1 MELCKFF
8 KENPKV
14 AIGFSGGVDS
24 AYLLY
29 AAKQCGADIQ
39 PYYIKTAFQPEFELY
54 DALRLCEEI
63 GVELKVIEYD
73 ILSLPDVAKNPKN
86 RCYYCKKE
94 LFSALKGQAEKDGYT
109 LIIDGTNASDDL
121 SDRPGAKAIAE
132 LSVRSPLRE
141 CGLTKDKIRQLSKD
155 AGLFTWDKPSYSC
168 LATRVRTG
176 VELNENLLSKV
187 EATEL
192 GLMSLG
198 FSDFRV
204 RTDGKKASLEIKKNQ
219 LEKADKMQNELLN
232 IIKKEFENETLDI
245 KER

>member
-1 MELCKFF
+1 MKLCEFF

-29 AAKQCGADIQ
+29 KAKECGADIQ
-39 PYYIKTAFQPEFELY
+39 PYYIKTSFQPEFELY

-73 ILSLPDVAKNPKN
+73 ILSVAQIKGNPEN
-86 RCYYCKKE
+86 RCYYCKRA
-94 LFSALKGQAEKDGYT
+94 LFSLLKAQAENDGYT

-121 SDRPGAKAIAE
+121 SDRPGSKAISE
-132 LSVRSPLRE
+132 LEVRSPLRE
-141 CGLTKDKIRQLSKD
+141 CGLTKDEIRQLSKD

-168 LATRVRTG
+168 LATRVKTDT
-176 VELNENLLSKV
+176 ELNENLIGKI
-187 EATEL
+187 EAMEL
-192 GLMSLG
+192 KLFSLG

-204 RTDGKKASLEIKKNQ
+204 RTDGNTASLEIKKDQ
-219 LEKADKMQNELLN
+219 LEKAEKMHTDLLN
-232 IIKKEFENETLDI
+232 IVKKQFKNETLDI

>member
-29 AAKQCGADIQ
+29 KAKECGADIQ
-39 PYYIKTAFQPEFELY
+39 PYYIKTVFQPEFELY

-63 GVELKVIEYD
+63 GVELKVIDCD
-73 ILSLPDVAKNPKN
+73 ILSVDKIKENPKN
-86 RCYYCKKE
+86 RCYYCKRA
-94 LFSALKGQAEKDGYT
+94 LFGTLKTQAQKDGYT
-109 LIIDGTNASDDL
+109 LLIDGTNASDDL

-141 CGLTKDKIRQLSKD
+141 SGLTKDEIRKLSKE

-168 LATRVRTG
+168 LATRVKTDTA
-176 VELNENLLSKV
+176 LDENLLGKV

-192 GLMSLG
+192 ALMSLG

-204 RTDGKKASLEIKKNQ
+204 RTDGDIASLEIKKDQ
-219 LEKADKMQNELLN
+219 LEKAEKMHTELLN
-232 IIKKEFENETLDI
+232 TVKKQFKNETLDI

>member
-1 MELCKFF
+1 MNLNEFF
-8 KENPKV
+8 KQNPKV

-73 ILSLPDVAKNPKN
+73 ILSVPEIKENPKN
-86 RCYYCKKE
+86 RCYFCKRA

-176 VELNENLLSKV
+176 VALNENLLSKV

-204 RTDGKKASLEIKKNQ
+204 RTDGKVASLEISTAQ
-219 LEKADKMQNELLN
+219 LGKAEKMQDELLK

>member
-1 MELCKFF
+1 MNLNEFF

-29 AAKQCGADIQ
+29 KAKECGADIQ

-63 GVELKVIEYD
+63 GVTLKVIEYD
-73 ILSLPDVAKNPKN
+73 ILSVPEIKANPKN
-86 RCYYCKKE
+86 RCYYCKRA
-94 LFSALKGQAEKDGYT
+94 LFSALKMQAEKDGYT
-109 LIIDGTNASDDL
+109 LLIDGTNASDDL
-121 SDRPGAKAIAE
+121 SDRPGAKAISE

-141 CGLTKDKIRQLSKD
+141 CGLTKDEIRKLSRE

-176 VELNENLLSKV
+176 TALDETLLGRIEK
-187 EATEL
+187 TEL
-192 GLMSLG
+192 ALMLLG

-204 RTDGKKASLEIKKNQ
+204 RTDGDIASLEIKKDQ
-219 LEKADKMQNELLN
+219 LEKSEKMHTELLN
-232 IIKKEFENETLDI
+232 TVKKQFKNETLDI

>member
-1 MELCKFF
+1 MNLNEFF
-8 KENPKV
+8 KQNPKV

-29 AAKQCGADIQ
+29 AAKQRGADIQ
-39 PYYIKTAFQPEFELY
+39 PYYIKTAFQPEFEFY

-86 RCYYCKKE
+86 RCYFCKRA

-109 LIIDGTNASDDL
+109 LIIDGTNTSDDL

-141 CGLTKDKIRQLSKD
+141 SGLTKDEIRKLSKD

-176 VELNENLLSKV
+176 VARNENVLSKV

-204 RTDGKKASLEIKKNQ
+204 RTDGKVASLEISTAQ
-219 LEKADKMQNELLN
+219 LGKAKKMQDELLN
-232 IIKKEFENETLDI
+232 IIKKEFENETLNI